1 MGEEIIGPESSEECL
16 PASQP
21 ASQPFFGYWF
31 WLLVPD
37 EIMGRFVLRGLYL
50 YPVYPLVVSST
61 PKRQAAGSLCLVC
74 AGSKAAPTVTNG
86 CGWNNESLFSKS
98 ELLGRRLGLLRGWR
112 QTQQA
117 LHGHQFAALFR
128 SDSHHQKSHRFRES
142 AGSKMGW
149 VLIIFG
155 IRHTFPLL

>member
-1 MGEEIIGPESSEECL
+1 M
-16 PASQP
+16 PASLP
-21 ASQPFFGYWF
+21 VSQPFFGYWF

-50 YPVYPLVVSST
+50 YPLYPLMVSST
-61 PKRQAAGSLCLVC
+61 PKGQAAGSLSLCLVC
-74 AGSKAAPTVTNG
+74 AGSKAAHTVTND
-86 CGWNNESLFSKS
+86 CSWNNESLFLKS

-142 AGSKMGW
+142 SGSQMGW

-155 IRHTFPLL
+155 ILHTLSLL

>member
-1 MGEEIIGPESSEECL
+1 M
-16 PASQP
+16 PASLP
-21 ASQPFFGYWF
+21 VSQPFFGYWF

-50 YPVYPLVVSST
+50 YPLYPLMVSST
-61 PKRQAAGSLCLVC
+61 PKGQAAGSLSLCLVC
-74 AGSKAAPTVTNG
+74 AGSKAAHTMTNG

-117 LHGHQFAALFR
+117 LQGHQFAALFR

-142 AGSKMGW
+142 SGSKMGW

-155 IRHTFPLL
+155 ILHTLSLL